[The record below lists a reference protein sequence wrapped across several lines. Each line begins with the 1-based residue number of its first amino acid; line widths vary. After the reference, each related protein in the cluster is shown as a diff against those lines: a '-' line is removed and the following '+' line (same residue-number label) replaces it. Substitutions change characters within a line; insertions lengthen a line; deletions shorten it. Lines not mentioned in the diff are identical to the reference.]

1 MVKVGIHVTVLT
13 IHETSGKL
21 MTTVKVSSQVEE
33 KTWEKLKI
41 LASESQQS
49 ISGLLTEAIA
59 EYVQRRRV
67 RPDVQPALVQSIN
80 DNKRLG
86 ELLVQ

>member
-1 MVKVGIHVTVLT
+1 MVKVGIHVKVLT

-33 KTWEKLKI
+33 KTWEELKI

-86 ELLVQ
+86 ELLAQ

>member
-1 MVKVGIHVTVLT
+1 MVKVGIHVKVLT

-33 KTWEKLKI
+33 KTWEELKI

-59 EYVQRRRV
+59 KYVQRRRV

-86 ELLVQ
+86 ELLAQ